1 MPDPMNPA
9 SLAPNIPEITLD
21 QLRPIPEPW
30 QEVSLQGCLIEASA
44 IARRIQDLARQIEQ
58 NADPGAPLVVIS
70 ILAGAA
76 IFSSDLIRALRCP
89 LEWTM
94 IGLSS
99 YREGTTSGDLQW
111 TFPLARD
118 IRGQQVLV
126 VDDILDTGQTLQ
138 AVVEHLHTLRPA
150 SVQTCVLLDK
160 QISCPSDNS
169 TSARIQAD
177 HVGFQIEDAFVVG
190 YGLDMGG
197 QFRQL
202 PFVATLSPRPL

>member
-1 MPDPMNPA
+1 MPDPMNPP
-9 SLAPNIPEITLD
+9 SLAKNIPEITLD

-30 QEVSLQGCLIEASA
+30 QDVSLQGCLIEASA

-58 NADPGAPLVVIS
+58 NVDPGTPLVVIS
-70 ILAGAA
+70 ILSGAA

-89 LEWTM
+89 LEWEM
-94 IGLSS
+94 ISLSS
-99 YREGTTSGDLQW
+99 YREGTTSGDLHW
-111 TFPLARD
+111 TLPLNQD
-118 IRGQQVLV
+118 IQGKQILV
-126 VDDILDTGQTLQ
+126 VDDILDTGQTLK
-138 AVVEHLHTLRPA
+138 AVVEHLYTLRPA

-160 QISCPSDNS
+160 QISCPSGNS
-169 TSARIQAD
+169 TSARVQAD

-202 PFVATLSPRPL
+202 PFVATLSTRPL

>member
-1 MPDPMNPA
+1 MPDPMNPP
-9 SLAPNIPEITLD
+9 SLAQNIPEITLD

-30 QEVSLQGCLIEASA
+30 QDVSLQGCLIEAGA

-58 NADPGAPLVVIS
+58 NVDPGTPLVVIS
-70 ILAGAA
+70 ILSGAA

-89 LEWTM
+89 LEWEM
-94 IGLSS
+94 ISLSS
-99 YREGTTSGDLQW
+99 YREGTTSGDLHW
-111 TFPLARD
+111 TLPLNQD
-118 IRGQQVLV
+118 IQGKQILV
-126 VDDILDTGQTLQ
+126 VDDILDTGQTLK
-138 AVVEHLHTLRPA
+138 AVVEHLYTLRPA

-160 QISCPSDNS
+160 QISCPSGTS
-169 TSARIQAD
+169 TSARVQAD

-202 PFVATLSPRPL
+202 PFVATLSTRPL

>member
-1 MPDPMNPA
+1 MNPA

-30 QEVSLQGCLIEASA
+30 QDVSLQGCLIEASA

-99 YREGTTSGDLQW
+99 YREGTTSGDLHW
-111 TFPLARD
+111 TLPLTRD
-118 IRGQQVLV
+118 IRGQQVLI

-160 QISCPSDNS
+160 QISVQQTTRHPP
-169 TSARIQAD
+169 
-177 HVGFQIEDAFVVG
+177 G
-190 YGLDMGG
+190 
-197 QFRQL
+197 FRQITWVFRLRMLLSWDTDWTWGTIPSASVRCHAL
-202 PFVATLSPRPL
+202 PKAPLTRIA

>member
-1 MPDPMNPA
+1 MPDPMNPP
-9 SLAPNIPEITLD
+9 SLAQNIPEITLD

-30 QEVSLQGCLIEASA
+30 QDVSLQGCLIEASA

-58 NADPGAPLVVIS
+58 NADPGTPLVVIS
-70 ILAGAA
+70 ILSGAA

-89 LEWTM
+89 LEWEM
-94 IGLSS
+94 ISLSS
-99 YREGTTSGDLQW
+99 YREGTTSGDLHW
-111 TFPLARD
+111 TLPLNQD
-118 IRGQQVLV
+118 IQGKQILV
-126 VDDILDTGQTLQ
+126 VDDILDTGQTLK
-138 AVVEHLHTLRPA
+138 AVVEHLYTLRPA

-160 QISCPSDNS
+160 QISCPSGNS
-169 TSARIQAD
+169 TSARVQAD

-202 PFVATLSPRPL
+202 PFVATLSTRPL

>member
-99 YREGTTSGDLQW
+99 YLSLIHISEPT
-111 TFPLARD
+111 
-118 IRGQQVLV
+118 
-126 VDDILDTGQTLQ
+126 
-138 AVVEHLHTLRPA
+138 RP
-150 SVQTCVLLDK
+150 
-160 QISCPSDNS
+160 
-169 TSARIQAD
+169 
-177 HVGFQIEDAFVVG
+177 
-190 YGLDMGG
+190 Y
-197 QFRQL
+197 
-202 PFVATLSPRPL
+202 

>member
-1 MPDPMNPA
+1 MPDPMNPP
-9 SLAPNIPEITLD
+9 SLAKNIPEITLD

-30 QEVSLQGCLIEASA
+30 QDVSLQGCLIEASA

-58 NADPGAPLVVIS
+58 NADPGTPLVVIS
-70 ILAGAA
+70 ILSGAA

-89 LEWTM
+89 LEWEM
-94 IGLSS
+94 ISLSS
-99 YREGTTSGDLQW
+99 YREGTTSGDLHW
-111 TFPLARD
+111 TLPLNQD
-118 IRGQQVLV
+118 IQGKQILV
-126 VDDILDTGQTLQ
+126 VDDILDTGQTLK
-138 AVVEHLHTLRPA
+138 AVVEQLYTLRPA

-160 QISCPSDNS
+160 QISCPSGNS
-169 TSARIQAD
+169 TSARVQAD

>member
-1 MPDPMNPA
+1 MNPA

-30 QEVSLQGCLIEASA
+30 QDVSLQGCLIEASA

-58 NADPGAPLVVIS
+58 NADPSAPLVVIS

-89 LEWTM
+89 LEWAM

-111 TFPLARD
+111 TLPLARD

-126 VDDILDTGQTLQ
+126 VDDILDTGQTLK